1 MDLTCPKC
9 HGTMRQYERNN
20 VTVDQC
26 AECRGVF
33 LDRGELEKLIDAEA
47 RWADQSQRYQPGQHP
62 QAGQHPDPQ
71 HHPQPQYQ
79 PQPEYRPGYEQQ
91 PHGYQEQPYRRQY
104 YKKHKRR
111 SFLDELF
118 D

>member
-20 VTVDQC
+20 VMVDQC
-26 AECRGVF
+26 TECRGVF

-47 RWADQSQRYQPGQHP
+47 RWADRAQPYQPGSQEQTQQRQQQYGP
-62 QAGQHPDPQ
+62 QQSHY
-71 HHPQPQYQ
+71 QPQYQ
-79 PQPEYRPGYEQQ
+79 QGPPP
-91 PHGYQEQPYRRQY
+91 GYQEQPYRQQY

>member
-20 VTVDQC
+20 VMVDQC
-26 AECRGVF
+26 TECRGVF

-47 RWADQSQRYQPGQHP
+47 RWADQSQQYQPGNQ
-62 QAGQHPDPQ
+62 QQQ
-71 HHPQPQYQ
+71 QYQ
-79 PQPEYRPGYEQQ
+79 PHHEQGHPG
-91 PHGYQEQPYRRQY
+91 GYQDQQYRQHY

>member
-1 MDLTCPKC
+1 
-9 HGTMRQYERNN
+9 MRQYERNN

-26 AECRGVF
+26 TECRGVF

-47 RWADQSQRYQPGQHP
+47 RWADQSQQYQPGQHQ
-62 QAGQHPDPQ
+62 QAGQQ
-71 HHPQPQYQ
+71 PQPQYQ
-79 PQPEYRPGYEQQ
+79 PQAQHQPAYQQ
-91 PHGYQEQPYRRQY
+91 QHPQGYQDQPYRQHY

>member
-20 VTVDQC
+20 VMVDQC
-26 AECRGVF
+26 TECRGVF

-47 RWADQSQRYQPGQHP
+47 RWADRAQPYQPGSQ
-62 QAGQHPDPQ
+62 D
-71 HHPQPQYQ
+71 QPQQ
-79 PQPEYRPGYEQQ
+79 RQQQYESQQ
-91 PHGYQEQPYRRQY
+91 PHYQQGPPPGYQDQPYRQHY